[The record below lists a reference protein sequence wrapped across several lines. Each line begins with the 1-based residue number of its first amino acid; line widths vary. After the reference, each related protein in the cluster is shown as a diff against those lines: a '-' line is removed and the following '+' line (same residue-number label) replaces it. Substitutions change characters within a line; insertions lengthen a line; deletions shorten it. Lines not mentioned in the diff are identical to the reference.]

1 MNSLSRLS
9 FGLLAASLGIAEG
22 ATLLQTRTLAFG
34 LDGGARPVSGGSAGL
49 TVTAVLEKA
58 GGLSAADEGAAQSGA
73 VDPESPVHGAIAAS
87 GEPVFRD
94 DPSGAEDPLTTL
106 TLAQTALSAMMEET
120 LSAASPTG
128 TLDFFSLNPGATA
141 ETDARITVSSVVS
154 AYVGSTTFLRSPD
167 VFRLADATG
176 PAGALQQALTMSD
189 AIGVK
194 RWRR

>member
-22 ATLLQTRTLAFG
+22 ATLLQTRNLAFG
-34 LDGGARPVSGGSAGL
+34 LDGEATPASGSSAGL

-58 GGLSAADEGAAQSGA
+58 GGSSAADADAAQGGT

-87 GEPVFRD
+87 GEPVFHD
-94 DPSGAEDPLTTL
+94 DPSRAEDPLTTL
-106 TLAQTALSAMMEET
+106 ALAQTTLSAMMEET

-128 TLDFFSLNPGATA
+128 TLDFFSLNPGTTA
-141 ETDARITVSSVVS
+141 EIDARITVSSVVS

-167 VFRLADATG
+167 AFRLVDATG
-176 PAGALQQALTMSD
+176 PAGALQQALTMS
-189 AIGVK
+189 ATGAE
-194 RWRR
+194 RWGR